1 MIEILGSIGNA
12 ERRAADV
19 ITEKILSIW
28 PDLRKS
34 DDIVKIY
41 AGAKIFGHQSQDI
54 DVLVFFLFKNPR
66 SFAPIRAIN
75 SQPDGEVEKKE
86 IWIESSFFCV
96 EVKSHDARRV
106 KFEGIAAYVNY
117 TRNNSHGWHSV
128 SDQNLSQAHSVKG
141 FISEEIGV
149 SPYVSNLIL
158 FENLEEK
165 DLPRRPHNIVSL
177 DITPR
182 DFLTVLA
189 ENSRPW
195 KRKNNKVFI
204 SLGPIELAE
213 KINHSRLFKTII
225 PTDLDR
231 VRIDAISLQ
240 QGFNASWMDHVG
252 ERMLILRGR
261 AGTGKTIA
269 LLQLANSLYVKNSSR
284 VLILTYN
291 TALVSDIKRVLA
303 LLGLPA
309 SLDEGGVAIESSMS
323 FFRKLLITF
332 GMLDK
337 EEDFIKQ
344 YGPALIELSAA
355 FNQGIFSREEICKV
369 IDSYPEFFAYDYI
382 FIDESQDWFY
392 DEIKIIRHLYDT
404 KNIIISD
411 GMDQIVRGSRSS
423 WTLGLK
429 EKEKSVFLLD
439 KSLRMKGNLTLFANS
454 FASHLGVKGWS
465 LNTNSSIKGGLV
477 NIFVGDLWSAIPFAK
492 ELIEKSIN
500 QKNNLIDL
508 LCFTSPNLSSLL
520 MDQDFLNKFK
530 AALGCDVF
538 EGFRADIRRTGAL
551 DVNALRVY
559 QYESSRGL
567 EGWLTICFDFDGFYQ
582 HRVQRALLDY
592 EGLNDKSL
600 SKDEWV
606 NREVNSWILMT
617 LTRSIDSIFIHLSDE
632 DSDIARKLKSL
643 AISQP
648 DIFVWRS

>member
-1 MIEILGSIGNA
+1 MIEILGAIGNA

-19 ITEKILSIW
+19 IAEKVLAIW
-28 PDLRKS
+28 PDLRNS
-34 DDIVKIY
+34 DDIVKIF

-54 DVLVFFLFKNPR
+54 DVLVFFLFKSPR
-66 SFAPIRAIN
+66 AFAPIRAIN
-75 SQPDGEVEKKE
+75 SQPDGAIEKKE

-117 TRNNSHGWHSV
+117 TRNNSQGWHSV

-141 FISEEIGV
+141 FISEEMGI

-189 ENSRPW
+189 ENSKAW
-195 KRKNNKVFI
+195 KRKNNKVYI
-204 SLGPIELAE
+204 SLGPLEFAE
-213 KINHSRLFKTII
+213 KINLSRLFKII
-225 PTDLDR
+225 TPTDLDR
-231 VRIDAISLQ
+231 TRVDAISLQ
-240 QGFNASWMDHVG
+240 QGFNSSWMNHIG

-309 SLDEGGVAIESSMS
+309 SLDDGGVAIESSMS
-323 FFRKLLITF
+323 FFKKLLIAF
-332 GMLDK
+332 CMLDN
-337 EEDFIKQ
+337 EEDFIAQ
-344 YGPALIELSAA
+344 YSAALAELSTA
-355 FNQGIFSREEICKV
+355 FNEGIFSREEICKV
-369 IDSYPEFFAYDYI
+369 IDKHPEFFAYDYV

-392 DEIKIIRHLYDT
+392 DEIKIIRNIYDI
-404 KNIIISD
+404 KNIVISD

-429 EKEKSVFLLD
+429 EPEKNVFLLER
-439 KSLRMKGNLTLFANS
+439 SLRMKGNLTLFANS

-477 NIFVGDLWSAIPFAK
+477 NVFVGDLWSAIPVAK
-492 ELIEKSIN
+492 ELIEKSLS

-508 LCFTSPNLSSLL
+508 LCFASPNLSSSL
-520 MDQDFLNKFK
+520 MNQDFLNKFK
-530 AALGCDVF
+530 ATLGCNVF
-538 EGFRADIRRTGAL
+538 EGFRADMRRSGPL
-551 DVNALRVY
+551 DVNALRLY

-567 EGWLTICFDFDGFYQ
+567 EGWLTICLDFDGFYQ
-582 HRVQRALLDY
+582 HRIQRAILDY
-592 EGLNDKSL
+592 EKLVDKSL
-600 SKDEWV
+600 SKDEWID
-606 NREVNSWILMT
+606 REVNSWILMT
-617 LTRSIDSIFIHLSDE
+617 LTRSIDSIFIHISND
-632 DSDIARKLKSL
+632 DSDIARKLKTLS
-643 AISQP
+643 ISQP